1 MIHVVFAMLY
11 MLIWA
16 LILASRRSNEL
27 VTNYSTYENCRR
39 KKVTNNCARLRKRI
53 NCDTKIQGALHQVQQ
68 SCDSYDLNIS
78 IKETKRVI
86 NQSSENL
93 RLN

>member
-16 LILASRRSNEL
+16 LILASRRRNEL
-27 VTNYSTYENCRR
+27 MTNYLTYENCRR
-39 KKVTNNCARLRKRI
+39 KQVTNICARLRIVKDI
-53 NCDTKIQGALHQVQQ
+53 NCDTKIQGTMHQVQQ
-68 SCDSYDLNIS
+68 SCDSYDLDIS
-78 IKETKRVI
+78 IKETKR
-86 NQSSENL
+86 SENL